1 MKTKIALLVAM
12 LTIVIVIL
20 VVILFWEGGVTNSDI
35 FSKVDR
41 DNAEVRGKIEYYGE
55 AILTRSTSLD
65 SKLDALDRKLDSLDS
80 KLDRVLR
87 AAEPPLPDAMSA
99 PKPSGN

>member
-12 LTIVIVIL
+12 LTIVIL

>member
-12 LTIVIVIL
+12 LTIVIL
-20 VVILFWEGGVTNSDI
+20 VVILFREGGVTNGDI